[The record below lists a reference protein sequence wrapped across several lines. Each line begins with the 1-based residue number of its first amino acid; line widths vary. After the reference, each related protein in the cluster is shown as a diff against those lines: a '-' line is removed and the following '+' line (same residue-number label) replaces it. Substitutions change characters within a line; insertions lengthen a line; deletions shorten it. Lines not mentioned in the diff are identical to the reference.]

1 VRAAD
6 VCCAL
11 AHAAQPQDATM
22 AAHEYDPDDN
32 FEHAFHAQAGVEEED
47 ALEAVAWQFL
57 LLVNPDDEDAA
68 LEQFAAFQR
77 ALDEAGERADPALLL
92 RDATDWKAGFHVGED
107 DAQGLMEALDE
118 LAARWRL
125 RIDWPLDEDAGEAP
139 DTSAL
144 LHAAFVQLREHHFCL
159 WTVETGEPTLA
170 GWITRER
177 DMEAMQLVAGALG
190 LPARPGA
197 G

>member
-1 VRAAD
+1 
-6 VCCAL
+6 
-11 AHAAQPQDATM
+11 M
-22 AAHEYDPDDN
+22 ASHEYDPDDN
-32 FEHAFHAQAGVEEED
+32 FGHAFHAQSGIDDDD

-68 LEQFAAFQR
+68 LQQFAAFQQ
-77 ALDEAGERADPALLL
+77 ALAVGDDAEA
-92 RDATDWKAGFHVGED
+92 ED

-125 RIDWPLDEDAGEAP
+125 RIDWGLDDDAREAP
-139 DTSAL
+139 DTTEL
-144 LHAAFVQLREHHFCL
+144 LQAAFAQLREHHLSL
-159 WTVETGEPTLA
+159 WTLDTGEATLA

-177 DMEAMQLVAGALG
+177 DEEAMHLVAGALG
-190 LPARPGA
+190 MPARPGV

>member
-1 VRAAD
+1 M
-6 VCCAL
+6 
-11 AHAAQPQDATM
+11 TS
-22 AAHEYDPDDN
+22 HEYDPDDN
-32 FEHAFHAQAGVEEED
+32 FGHAFHAQRDLDEEA

-77 ALDEAGERADPALLL
+77 GAAEAGERADPAWLL
-92 RDATDWKAGFHVGED
+92 RDAIDWKSGFHVGED
-107 DAQGLMEALDE
+107 DAQGQVEALDE

-125 RIDWPLDEDAGEAP
+125 RLDWPGDEDAERH
-139 DTSAL
+139 DTAAL
-144 LHAAFVQLREHHFCL
+144 LDAAFVQLREHHYCL
-159 WTVETGEPTLA
+159 WTTETGEATLA

-177 DMEAMQLVAGALG
+177 DMEAMQLVASALG
-190 LPARPGA
+190 MAARPGP